1 MAKQTGRA
9 VRAAAGGANP
19 SGPWLQRALDDGK
32 ATLQFAGTRQ
42 TITYVAVGHT
52 ESYDDPEEWVRAD
65 FWAELIYRL
74 NYPEIR
80 IAIEIPVPDRTPGD
94 YADLVVCKDDERTDP
109 FAVIE
114 TKSDGINEAEFDQAV
129 EQAAGNGSGD
139 KFRADYVGVVA
150 GSQRRFLDLAHFG
163 TRERVKNAVADLPP
177 EYKDPAAFRFL
188 KGTDPGDPNE
198 LMPATKERLIATLVK
213 CHNTLWGGGKMAPP
227 QAFSELC
234 KLLFVK
240 IADEKQARKP
250 GEPYEVQVKT
260 GETAA
265 GLAARIGAL
274 YKAHQRN
281 EPDIFTSD
289 IAIAPETLKI
299 LVETIQS
306 TSFAATDLDVK
317 GVAFE
322 LFMDSFF
329 KGGFGQYF
337 TPREVVRFA
346 VDLLDVQ
353 PTDWV
358 LDPSCGSGGFLL
370 HALEIVLGKANAYH
384 PTDRVE
390 HYKLWNDFANKRL
403 FGVEINEEIARITKM
418 NMILH
423 GDGHTNIVRQD
434 ALDRAAV
441 LKENRSIRAGEFDLV
456 LTNVPFG
463 ASIKL
468 DEHPYLRTYPWL
480 GNKPVTTKHKGVVNR
495 PRKSQ
500 KSEIIFL
507 ERIGEFLRPGTGR
520 AAIILPD
527 GILTNA
533 STRYVREF
541 LLDQFAIL
549 AVVSLPVETFTHYG
563 ANVKAS
569 IVFVRKLGAGEAP
582 DPDAPVFLAEA
593 QSVGY
598 DATGRP
604 AHDQLP
610 DILEAYRAFQADA
623 APFLVEVPVLA
634 TEMVIDAQAE
644 GTNDEG
650 TPDDE

>member
-1 MAKQTGRA
+1 MARRTGRA
-9 VRAAAGGANP
+9 VRTEVGGANP
-19 SGPWLQRALDDGK
+19 IGPWLQRALDDGK
-32 ATLQFAGTRQ
+32 ATLQDAGTKQ
-42 TITYVAVGHT
+42 TITYVAVDHT

-65 FWAELIYRL
+65 FWAELHYRL
-74 NYPEIR
+74 NYPELR
-80 IAIEIPVPDRTPGD
+80 IAVEIPVPDRTPGD
-94 YADLVVCKDDERTDP
+94 YADLVVCRDDERTDP

-114 TKSDGINEAEFDQAV
+114 TKASGVNQAEFDQAV

-150 GSQRRFLDLAHFG
+150 GSQRRFLDLTHFG
-163 TRERVKNAVADLPP
+163 ARERVKNAVADLPP
-177 EYKDPAAFRFL
+177 EYKDPAAFRFF
-188 KGTDPGDPNE
+188 KGTGPGDPNE
-198 LMPATKERLIATLVK
+198 LVPATKEQLISTLVK

-240 IADEKQARKP
+240 IADEKQARKA
-250 GEPYEVQVKT
+250 GEPYDVQVKT

-274 YKAHQRN
+274 YKAHQRD

-370 HALEIVLGKANAYH
+370 HALEIVLGKATAYH
-384 PTDRVE
+384 PTDPVE
-390 HYKLWNDFANKRL
+390 RYKLWNEFANKHL
-403 FGVEINEEIARITKM
+403 FGIEINEEIARITKM

-441 LKENRSIRAGEFDLV
+441 LKENRSVRAGEFDLV

-463 ASIKL
+463 AIVKL

-480 GNKPVTTKHKGVVNR
+480 GNKPAKTTRAAVVNR
-495 PRKSQ
+495 PRKTQ
-500 KSEIIFL
+500 KSEIIFI

-520 AAIILPD
+520 AAVVLPD

-541 LLDQFAIL
+541 LLDHFAIL

-569 IVFVRKLGAGEAP
+569 IMFLRKLGAGETP
-582 DPDAPVFLAEA
+582 NPDAPVFLAEA

-604 AHDQLP
+604 APNQLP
-610 DILEAYRAFQADA
+610 DILAGYRAFLTDP
-623 APFLVEVPVLA
+623 APFLVDVPVLA
-634 TEMVIDAQAE
+634 TETVTGAE
-644 GTNDEG
+644 AEDTDE
-650 TPDDE
+650 DE

>member
-1 MAKQTGRA
+1 
-9 VRAAAGGANP
+9 VIRAAAGGANP
-19 SGPWLQRALDDGK
+19 IGPWLKRAFDDGK
-32 ATLQFAGTRQ
+32 ATLQVAGTKQ

-65 FWAELIYRL
+65 LWAELIYRL
-74 NYPEIR
+74 NYPESR
-80 IAIEIPVPDRTPGD
+80 IAIEIPIPDRTPAD
-94 YADLVVCKDDERTDP
+94 YADLVVCKNDERTDP

-114 TKSDGINEAEFDQAV
+114 TKADGINQAEFDQAV

-150 GSQRRFLDLAHFG
+150 GSQRRFLDLAHFAV
-163 TRERVKNAVADLPP
+163 RERVKNAVADLPP
-177 EYKDPAAFRFL
+177 DYKDPAAFRFL
-188 KGTDPGDPNE
+188 KGRPGDPNE
-198 LMPATKERLIATLVK
+198 LVPATKEQLIATLVK

-240 IADEKQARKP
+240 IADEKRARVP

-265 GLAARIGAL
+265 GLATRIGAL
-274 YKAHQRN
+274 YKAHQRD

-346 VDLLDVQ
+346 VDLLDVA

-370 HALEIVLGKANAYH
+370 HALEIVLGKAAVYH
-384 PTDRVE
+384 PTDKVE
-390 HYKLWNDFANKRL
+390 HFKLWNEFANKRL
-403 FGVEINEEIARITKM
+403 FGIEINEEIARITKM

-441 LKENRSIRAGEFDLV
+441 VKENRSIKAGEFDLV

-468 DEHPYLRTYPWL
+468 DEHPYLAAYPAL
-480 GNKPVTTKHKGVVNR
+480 GNKPTKTKRKGIVNR

-507 ERIGEFLRPGTGR
+507 ERIWEFLRPSTGR
-520 AAIILPD
+520 AAVILPD

-541 LLDQFAIL
+541 LLDHFAVL
-549 AVVSLPVETFTHYG
+549 AIVSLPIEAFAHYG

-569 IVFVRKLGAGEAP
+569 IVFLRKLGAGEASN
-582 DPDAPVFLAEA
+582 PDAPVFLAEA

-598 DATGRP
+598 DATGRRAP
-604 AHDQLP
+604 NQLP
-610 DILEAYRAFQADA
+610 EILEAYHGFQASPAEHLVEIPVIGPSLTADEDA
-623 APFLVEVPVLA
+623 AVA
-634 TEMVIDAQAE
+634 AE
-644 GTNDEG
+644 EEA
-650 TPDDE
+650 PDDGDG